1 MNLLDADLVVARLLP
16 PDLGVDGAEVCPSSS
31 SVPSSRATKAC
42 FRLLE
47 DLLNNKY
54 VQQSYELCLG
64 VYYQLLT
71 LAAQPWNFLASCIF
85 RQTALQLKRLKYH
98 AET

>member
-1 MNLLDADLVVARLLP
+1 MNLLDADLVVERLL

-47 DLLNNKY
+47 DLNDKYNNHTDC
-54 VQQSYELCLG
+54 VLEL
-64 VYYQLLT
+64 YY
-71 LAAQPWNFLASCIF
+71 
-85 RQTALQLKRLKYH
+85 
-98 AET
+98 

>member
-31 SVPSSRATKAC
+31 SVPSSRATRAC

-47 DLLNNKY
+47 DLNNKY
-54 VQQSYELCLG
+54 NNHMNCALEFI
-64 VYYQLLT
+64 T
-71 LAAQPWNFLASCIF
+71 ITSCTTEEF
-85 RQTALQLKRLKYH
+85 SSFVHFPPNGTAIKMVEDLKYNT
-98 AET
+98 ET